1 MIFNLRKRE
10 LVIQLKEREIHKLSK
25 DLHECIEKDRKDV
38 QKINKVLSNGI
49 TLKISQAAGH
59 K

>member
-10 LVIQLKEREIHKLSK
+10 LIIGLKEKEISK
-25 DLHECIEKDRKDV
+25 VKDELHSKIDKDRVDIK
-38 QKINKVLSNGI
+38 KINAILANGI